1 MGEQSTNEISVYN
14 GVVVDVKTIATE
26 LRKLKAAF
34 PKLENDYISVIAE
47 RIQENGFTEERLKDA
62 VAHLIDTFRYPNP
75 TIADVIGFDKRVRL
89 YCQTEYENEIYAR
102 KAAGSDFIDHWIGK
116 ELYRV
121 KKSDCVRYGFRPN
134 QMNQNKKQ
142 QP

>member
-1 MGEQSTNEISVYN
+1 MYN
-14 GVVVDVKTIATE
+14 GGVVDVKTIATE

-62 VAHLIDTFRYPNP
+62 VAHLIDTFRYQNP

-89 YCQTEYENEIYAR
+89 YCQTEYENEIYTR
-102 KAAGSDFIDHWIGK
+102 KAAGNDFIDHWIGK

-134 QMNQNKKQ
+134 QTNPSKK
-142 QP
+142 